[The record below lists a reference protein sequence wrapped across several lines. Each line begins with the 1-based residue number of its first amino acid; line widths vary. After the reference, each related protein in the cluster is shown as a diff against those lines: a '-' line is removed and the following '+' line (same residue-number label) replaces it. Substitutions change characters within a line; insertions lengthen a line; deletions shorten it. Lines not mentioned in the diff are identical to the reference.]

1 MEQPSVGKTITAPTS
16 KKDVGAVSPAPFLS
30 PFPLITVYIA
40 SFFFSLHT
48 ALTSYI
54 DSSFLSTIFPGGIT
68 TPWGTIHEPI
78 GIIFAAGSLFMLI
91 SLSYAPR
98 ILRRLGNHNTTL
110 AFIVTEILLLAA
122 MAHFKSAVFS
132 AFIFAAHLATLPL
145 IRFSLDVFLESATP
159 DSSTGTIRGIFL
171 TAGNFAWV
179 LAPLT
184 IGFFLTDSDY
194 WKIYIAA
201 AALMI
206 PVWYLVAAKLHFF
219 HDPQYEK
226 SRFWRS
232 AKALMSNK
240 RIRHVFI
247 SDFLLWFFYAW
258 MDIYM
263 PLYLHTYV
271 GFSWPEIGLIFSVML
286 LPFVIFQYP
295 LGRLADKS
303 LGEKELLI
311 GGFLIMAVSSILVG
325 ASSTLTAPVI
335 FAWMGAL
342 FFTRI
347 GASTVEVMDETY
359 FFKNIDGTNS
369 HILSF
374 HRNAG
379 PLALLIAPLTASI
392 IFEIRGGHTAI
403 DFRFLFVFLGVVMLL
418 GVWNALLMEDT
429 N

>member
-1 MEQPSVGKTITAPTS
+1 MEQPTVGETVTASSPKKGAGAASSVAFI
-16 KKDVGAVSPAPFLS
+16 S

-54 DSSFLSTIFPGGIT
+54 DSSFLSTIFPHGIA
-68 TPWGTIHEPI
+68 TPWGVIHEPV
-78 GIIFAAGSLFMLI
+78 GIIFALGSLFTLVT
-91 SLSYAPR
+91 LSYAPR
-98 ILRRLGNHNTTL
+98 ILRKLGNHNTTL
-110 AFIVTEILLLAA
+110 VFIVTEILLFAA
-122 MAHFKSAVFS
+122 MAYFKSATLS

-179 LAPLT
+179 LAPLA
-184 IGFFLTDSDY
+184 IGFLLTDSDY
-194 WKIYIAA
+194 WKVYIAA

-206 PVWYLVAAKLHFF
+206 PVWYLVAARLHFF
-219 HDPQYEK
+219 HDPHYEEN
-226 SRFWRS
+226 RFWGS
-232 AKALMSNK
+232 AKALFRNK
-240 RIRHVFI
+240 RIRRVFI

-263 PLYLHTYV
+263 PLYLHAYV
-271 GFSWPEIGLIFSVML
+271 GFSWPEVGLIFAIML

-295 LGRLADKS
+295 LGRLADKR
-303 LGEKELLI
+303 LGEKELLVT
-311 GGFLIMAVSSILVG
+311 GFLVMSVSSILVG
-325 ASSTLTAPVI
+325 ASSTLTLPVI

-342 FFTRI
+342 FLTRV

-374 HRNAG
+374 YRNAG
-379 PLALLIAPLTASI
+379 PLALLVGPLTASI
-392 IFEIRGGHTAI
+392 IFEIRGGHDAV
-403 DFRFLFVFLGVVMLL
+403 DFRFLFALLGVVMLL